1 MRVTHEEKVSVDS
14 LNPLKLHYPWECHSP
29 AGAVGNRAQ
38 YLVLELP
45 GFACDGNRAYGP
57 QYIMVSLFPRSDR
70 SRGDRLRRRNGRF
83 QER

>member
-14 LNPLKLHYPWECHSP
+14 LNPLKLHYPWECPSP

-45 GFACDGNRAYGP
+45 GFARDGE
-57 QYIMVSLFPRSDR
+57 QSL
-70 SRGDRLRRRNGRF
+70 
-83 QER
+83 